1 MGNKT
6 ADIKKLW
13 GQVNLSIEL
22 NKIQRAQDLIN
33 KGLGLLGTM
42 TMNGLTE
49 VNGESLDK
57 WKNRFWLKL
66 DSIGGFDIGDDMD
79 SVSDEEIYSAFV
91 S

>member
-91 S
+91 N